1 MTRALCCALVCS
13 ASASAHAVHAQASL
27 PGTAWQATVRIPQPT
42 TVVFQFGRDTVRM
55 FHQASRSVIE
65 TMVYTTKA
73 NHFTLRK
80 VSGASPCDT
89 QGVGTYAFRID
100 NDHLFLTLVADAC
113 DGRSDAFTQEPIQKV
128 PWPAP

>member
-1 MTRALCCALVCS
+1 MTPALWCALVFS
-13 ASASAHAVHAQASL
+13 STATAQAVHAQASL

-65 TMVYTTKA
+65 TMVYTTTA
-73 NHFTLRK
+73 THFTLRK
-80 VSGASPCDT
+80 VSGVSPCDT
-89 QGVGTYAFRID
+89 KGLGTYAFRID
-100 NDHLFLTLVADAC
+100 NDHLLLTLVSDDC

-128 PWPAP
+128 TWPAP